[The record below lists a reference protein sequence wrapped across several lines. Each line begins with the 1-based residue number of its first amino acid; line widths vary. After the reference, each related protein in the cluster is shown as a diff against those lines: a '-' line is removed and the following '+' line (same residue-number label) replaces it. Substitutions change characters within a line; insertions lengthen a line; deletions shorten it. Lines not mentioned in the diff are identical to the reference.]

1 MYQPSQNFINEL
13 NKTSRLFR
21 ARITCGTDTLTEEIK
36 KMIFTLG
43 SCGADTFT
51 IGSVFASYVDITLSS
66 TETSLAGKEMFVE
79 IGLLLPDD
87 TVEYIPMG
95 YYTASPADISK
106 SRDQTILKATDRISS
121 KCGGL
126 YIPSI
131 TFPATIQAVM
141 NDVSTQAGVRIKTSL
156 PTTGV
161 IQKEMKNLTYR
172 EILGYLSG
180 LLGGFCYADRE
191 GNICIAAYPSTSS
204 LTIENERSWAMEMG
218 EEYSVDSLKV
228 IVSEGGED
236 ADGNEVAGV
245 SYSAGSGNGITVSN
259 QYMTESLFNDMKSR
273 VLNYRFCSGT
283 ARVLGDPRLDPADAI
298 TVINFAGKEFFVPC
312 MSITHEYD
320 GGLATTITTP
330 SQAASDEE
338 VRGPLTQQVE
348 QLAAD
353 MVLAK
358 EVIAKKITA
367 DEADLKFATIERA
380 NIIEAEIE
388 KVSGEFADYKV
399 IVTEDFTAVN
409 AEINTVKGDLADYKT
424 VIADDFTAVNAEITT
439 VKGDLADYK
448 TVVAGDIDAL
458 SGRITL
464 VSGELADYKTVVS
477 NELITAKGWMAEGS
491 IGNAQISSVD
501 AAKIKSGILDTALVT
516 VKGTNGNLQIIDN
529 TISISDSARV
539 RVQVGKDG
547 TGDYTLAVWD
557 AAGNLI
563 WDALGATEN
572 TIQRPIIRDEVVAD
586 DVAIKGTKLDIESVV
601 TAVNGATTKI
611 SGTVVQVG
619 NKALNV
625 ALSEQET
632 TITEQGQQISDH
644 ETRITANEES
654 IQLKVSSQ
662 DFETYKSTV
671 NGEITTVKSRL
682 STAETSITA
691 MEGQIALK
699 VEQTDIDTAISNV
712 EIGGRNLWINSSR
725 YRESTP
731 YSLTGSTTDIY
742 NDWFDGKVI
751 YSKEPFNPGDTITI
765 QGKSNLPWASWHG
778 GDSGNHDT
786 VGYWLYLGTL
796 SKVLSGRYDYPVFLA
811 GDGSNTT
818 FKKTYTIPNID
829 GVNPVY
835 IAFRFNVYS
844 YNNVTITGKF
854 WDLKLEKGN
863 KATDWTPAPEDTE
876 ESITTISNKQAE
888 IITNLDSITT
898 RVSSVESTQ
907 TTQAGEVA
915 SMESRLTVAEQLVT
929 KDGIISTVG
938 SYYTT
943 LDDVNGAVNEIEV
956 GGSNLLL
963 STKDFNIPSSVAMG
977 TEPEIYKGFTVRGGK
992 ILDDTTFV
1000 FKCIFTN
1007 FNLGDIYTFSFYAK
1021 GNLSSLNAFFYGE
1034 TGCVSAYPIAASTG
1048 HGIQAGDGHHFFG
1061 SLTSE
1066 WTRYWVTWKLADIG
1080 DTSIPKYILL
1090 RTDGSHAGE
1099 EVYVCGLKFEK
1110 GNKATDWTPAP
1121 EDMVDKA
1128 NIISC
1133 INQTAEEITIQAN
1146 KISLEG
1152 LVTANSNFKILED
1165 GSMETISGKIGGWS
1179 IGNNKI
1185 YSENQ
1190 YNTDDIYGD
1199 SDYSYHEYTEGTKS
1213 VSLVSDNSNNGEVI
1227 SVLYEYLTWTSDD
1240 TANKTTGTQYVKIF
1254 DDGRLKIG
1262 TEGIWAD
1269 DIPAID
1275 TTEIAGSYITLTE
1288 SNQEEYTCL
1297 ITPKDIQFVSS
1308 TTSSYSVV
1316 SNLYGL
1322 ESFFN
1327 PVQLLDT
1334 GYLPN
1339 TTGKNYNCN
1348 WSPYAYILIH
1358 FGNYGNVYNSML
1370 IPYSDFSISTSG
1382 HRPVLHVPNTDYA
1395 AQVWKNGTNQVTIAC
1410 NISNSN
1416 WVIRIY
1422 GIGYRI

>member
-66 TETSLAGKEMFVE
+66 TELSLAGKEMFVE
-79 IGLLLPDD
+79 IGLLLPDE

-95 YYTASPADISK
+95 YFTASPADISK
-106 SRDQTILKATDRISS
+106 SRDQTVLKATDRISS

-131 TFPATIQAVM
+131 TFPATIQAIM
-141 NDVSTQAGVRIKTSL
+141 SDVSTQAGITIKTSL

-161 IQKEMKNLTYR
+161 IQKEMKNLTCR
-172 EILGYLSG
+172 DVIGFLAG

-273 VLNYRFCSGT
+273 VLNYNFCSGT
-283 ARVLGDPRLDPADAI
+283 ARILGDPRMDPADAI

-353 MVLAK
+353 MVLTK
-358 EVIAKKITA
+358 EVVAKKITA
-367 DEADLKFATIERA
+367 DEANLKFATIERA

-424 VIADDFTAVNAEITT
+424 VIAEDFTAVNAEITT

-448 TVVAGDIDAL
+448 TVVAGNIDAL

-586 DVAIKGTKLDIESVV
+586 DAAIKGTKLDIESVV
-601 TAVNGATTKI
+601 AAVNGATTKI

-619 NKALNV
+619 NKTLNV

-712 EIGGRNLWINSSR
+712 EIGGRNLIIADDCTSHLWINSDGSD
-725 YRESTP
+725 YSIDTAYTTDFIPVDNNSEYTLSGFMVSNPDGP
-731 YSLTGSTTDIY
+731 YSRFATYDKNKAFIVSIANNSGFPIVHK
-742 NDWFDGKVI
+742 FDANVSYLRI
-751 YSKEPFNPGDTITI
+751 SIKE
-765 QGKSNLPWASWHG
+765 
-778 GDSGNHDT
+778 
-786 VGYWLYLGTL
+786 V
-796 SKVLSGRYDYPVFLA
+796 
-811 GDGSNTT
+811 DGSY
-818 FKKTYTIPNID
+818 KK
-829 GVNPVY
+829 
-835 IAFRFNVYS
+835 RH
-844 YNNVTITGKF
+844 
-854 WDLKLEKGN
+854 KLEKGN

-876 ESITTISNKQAE
+876 ESITTISNKQSE

-898 RVSSVESTQ
+898 RVSSVESAQ

-943 LDDVNGAVNEIEV
+943 LDDVNGAVDEIEV
-956 GGSNLLL
+956 GGRNLYYL
-963 STKDFNIPSSVAMG
+963 KDFAKLIKARVSTWSIENGEIVLVASG
-977 TEPEIYKGFTVRGGK
+977 SDIYVGDVISAGNTWNSGYSPLMNVEGASAITVSLSNPLFNK
-992 ILDDTTFV
+992 NYYNFLDKDKKALKDTTY
-1000 FKCIFTN
+1000 IGSN
-1007 FNLGDIYTFSFYAK
+1007 ISTFSVPSDAVYLSIRFGY
-1021 GNLSSLNAFFYGE
+1021 GNA
-1034 TGCVSAYPIAASTG
+1034 T
-1048 HGIQAGDGHHFFG
+1048 AG
-1061 SLTSE
+1061 TTYK
-1066 WTRYWVTWKLADIG
+1066 TRIKV
-1080 DTSIPKYILL
+1080 
-1090 RTDGSHAGE
+1090 
-1099 EVYVCGLKFEK
+1099 EK

-1133 INQTAEEITIQAN
+1133 INQTPESITIQAN

-1152 LVTANSNFKILED
+1152 LITANGGFKVLED
-1165 GSMETISGKIGGWS
+1165 GSVETINGKFSGAINIYNSTDLIGRWDSDGFV
-1179 IGNNKI
+1179 INKYFKAGSDI
-1185 YSENQ
+1185 TLDSFFEIDSSENISKV
-1190 YNTDDIYGD
+1190 YIGKKRVGYCNEYGVYIDPDNEAYVENDGRFQFFTEYDEDYGRTVNGLLFGNSMWICSKVD
-1199 SDYSYHEYTEGTKS
+1199 SDYPYKFIIDDLQAKQAYINELYVNGYNVATSLGNKMEYHRLDYADQRLGDTAHVIGMN
-1213 VSLVSDNSNNGEVI
+1213 VIDNCGYITFNCGWITLQFRVVNGYVQRRFC
-1227 SVLYEYLTWTSDD
+1227 YGGNGWTSW
-1240 TANKTTGTQYVKIF
+1240 ANF
-1254 DDGRLKIG
+1254 
-1262 TEGIWAD
+1262 
-1269 DIPAID
+1269 
-1275 TTEIAGSYITLTE
+1275 
-1288 SNQEEYTCL
+1288 
-1297 ITPKDIQFVSS
+1297 
-1308 TTSSYSVV
+1308 
-1316 SNLYGL
+1316 
-1322 ESFFN
+1322 
-1327 PVQLLDT
+1327 
-1334 GYLPN
+1334 
-1339 TTGKNYNCN
+1339 
-1348 WSPYAYILIH
+1348 
-1358 FGNYGNVYNSML
+1358 
-1370 IPYSDFSISTSG
+1370 
-1382 HRPVLHVPNTDYA
+1382 
-1395 AQVWKNGTNQVTIAC
+1395 
-1410 NISNSN
+1410 
-1416 WVIRIY
+1416 
-1422 GIGYRI
+1422 

>member
-21 ARITCGTDTLTEEIK
+21 ARITYGTDTLTEEIK

-95 YYTASPADISK
+95 YFTASPADISK
-106 SRDQTILKATDRISS
+106 SRDQTVLKATDRISS

-131 TFPATIQAVM
+131 TFPATIQAIM
-141 NDVSTQAGVRIKTSL
+141 SDVSTQAGITIKTSL

-161 IQKEMKNLTYR
+161 IQKEMKNLTCR
-172 EILGYLSG
+172 DVIGFLAG

-204 LTIENERSWAMEMG
+204 LTIENERSWTMEMG

-273 VLNYRFCSGT
+273 VLNYNFCSGT
-283 ARVLGDPRLDPADAI
+283 ARILGDPRLDPADAI

-353 MVLAK
+353 MVLTK
-358 EVIAKKITA
+358 EVVAKKITA
-367 DEADLKFATIERA
+367 DEANIKFATIEMA
-380 NIIEAEIE
+380 NIIEAEIK

-586 DVAIKGTKLDIESVV
+586 DAAIKGTKLDIESVV
-601 TAVNGATTKI
+601 AAVNGATTKI

-619 NKALNV
+619 NKTLNV

-632 TITEQGQQISDH
+632 TITEQGQQISYH

-712 EIGGRNLWINSSR
+712 EIGGRNLLLDSEKGYYANGSDYPSVST
-725 YRESTP
+725 RE
-731 YSLTGSTTDIY
+731 Y
-742 NDWFDGKVI
+742 GKI
-751 YSKEPFNPGDTITI
+751 TITDSGKGDSYCWI
-765 QGKSNLPWASWHG
+765 QSKYAVRPTDLYVNIGDSFTYSIDIKVTGLFESVSAGLDCRTMEHVRNIIM
-778 GDSGNHDT
+778 DSGNIFNTENDGKWVRIYATGIVTSVGEDYKTSLFSFGWKGGT
-786 VGYWLYLGTL
+786 VG
-796 SKVLSGRYDYPVFLA
+796 S
-811 GDGSNTT
+811 
-818 FKKTYTIPNID
+818 TIEYRHP
-829 GVNPVY
+829 
-835 IAFRFNVYS
+835 
-844 YNNVTITGKF
+844 
-854 WDLKLEKGN
+854 KLEKGN

-876 ESITTISNKQAE
+876 ESITTISNKQSE
-888 IITNLDSITT
+888 IITNLDSITA
-898 RVSSVESTQ
+898 RVSSVESAQ
-907 TTQAGEVA
+907 TTQAGEVV

-956 GGSNLLL
+956 GGRNLFLQ
-963 STKDFNIPSSVAMG
+963 TKTFG
-977 TEPEIYKGFTVRGGK
+977 TPWFGTATPTVDTDGFWYSRLRNTWGSYIRQTLV
-992 ILDDTTFV
+992 LE
-1000 FKCIFTN
+1000 
-1007 FNLGDIYTFSFYAK
+1007 DITYTISFYAK
-1021 GNLSSLNAFFYGE
+1021 AE
-1034 TGCVSAYPIAASTG
+1034 STVTLE
-1048 HGIQAGDGHHFFG
+1048 IKDD
-1061 SLTSE
+1061 SENNKYLTSIQINTTD
-1066 WTRYWVTWKLADIG
+1066 WSKYSVLIKPTVFKSTPDIAFLTRQDTTDIYIKKIKL
-1080 DTSIPKYILL
+1080 
-1090 RTDGSHAGE
+1090 
-1099 EVYVCGLKFEK
+1099 EK

-1165 GSMETISGKIGGWS
+1165 GSMETIAGTIGGWS
-1179 IGNNKI
+1179 IINNKI
-1185 YSENQ
+1185 YSENPYSKTETIDTNLYR
-1190 YNTDDIYGD
+1190 YNEGNVYVNLNSNAD
-1199 SDYSYHEYTEGTKS
+1199 SDKAIE
-1213 VSLVSDNSNNGEVI
+1213 
-1227 SVLYEYLTWTSDD
+1227 VLYDYDEWYSDD
-1240 TANKTTGTQYVKIF
+1240 TTLVDKDKSYISILNDGTIESIYTRDIEGNGTDIVTISTIIGKGELSFKSEGTDIKYESSVRSDAIEFYADGNLGLHLSSGNINCAGDITSSSDIYANGYQKVVHDGRVAYTTVSVTTDKYGQGSVSVSGAKHILEIVSSDYRYGIFRSDYYGFRAFNVSSGGGSNFTIAANVTFNVLVHYVK
-1254 DDGRLKIG
+1254 
-1262 TEGIWAD
+1262 
-1269 DIPAID
+1269 
-1275 TTEIAGSYITLTE
+1275 S
-1288 SNQEEYTCL
+1288 
-1297 ITPKDIQFVSS
+1297 
-1308 TTSSYSVV
+1308 
-1316 SNLYGL
+1316 
-1322 ESFFN
+1322 
-1327 PVQLLDT
+1327 
-1334 GYLPN
+1334 
-1339 TTGKNYNCN
+1339 
-1348 WSPYAYILIH
+1348 
-1358 FGNYGNVYNSML
+1358 
-1370 IPYSDFSISTSG
+1370 
-1382 HRPVLHVPNTDYA
+1382 
-1395 AQVWKNGTNQVTIAC
+1395 
-1410 NISNSN
+1410 
-1416 WVIRIY
+1416 
-1422 GIGYRI
+1422 

>member
-1 MYQPSQNFINEL
+1 MYQPSQNFITEL
-13 NKTSRLFR
+13 NKTSRFFR

-36 KMIFTLG
+36 KMIFTMG

-66 TETSLAGKEMFVE
+66 TELSLAGKEMFVE
-79 IGLLLPDD
+79 LGLLLPDE

-95 YYTASPADISK
+95 YFTASPADISK
-106 SRDQTILKATDRISS
+106 SRDQTTLKATDRISS

-126 YIPSI
+126 YIPTI

-141 NDVSTQAGVRIKTSL
+141 NDVSAQAGIAIKTSL

-172 EILGYLSG
+172 EILGYLAG

-204 LTIENERSWAMEMG
+204 LTIENERSWTIEMS

-245 SYSAGSGNGITVSN
+245 SYSAGSGNGIIVSD
-259 QYMTESLFNDMKSR
+259 QYMTESLFNDMKNR
-273 VLNYRFCSGT
+273 VLNYSFHSGS

-298 TVINFAGKEFFVPC
+298 TVINFEGKEFFVPC

-320 GGLATTITTP
+320 GGLATTIATP
-330 SQAASDEE
+330 AQAASDED

-348 QLAAD
+348 QLSAD

-409 AEINTVKGDLADYKT
+409 AEIDTVKGNLADYKT
-424 VIADDFTAVNAEITT
+424 VVADDFTSVNAEITT

-448 TVVAGDIDAL
+448 TVVAGEIDAL

-501 AAKIKSGILDTALVT
+501 AAKIKSGILDTALVA

-529 TISISDSARV
+529 TISISDSNRV

-547 TGDYTLAVWD
+547 SGDYTLAVWD

-586 DVAIKGTKLDIESVV
+586 DACIKGTKLDIESVV

-611 SGTVVQVG
+611 TGTAVKVG
-619 NKALNV
+619 DKTLEV
-625 ALSEQET
+625 ALSDQET

-654 IQLKVSSQ
+654 IKLKVSSR

-671 NGEITTVKSRL
+671 DGEITTVKSRL

-712 EIGGRNLWINSSR
+712 EIGGRNLLLNSEFKNISNYGIFSFSDGAITVNSSKLGNSSSNAN
-725 YRESTP
+725 YRRNLSK
-731 YSLTGSTTDIY
+731 YSLKCMRNKKITVSFEYYIESEITYGTTDPWIGIQIAILRSSTTGGS
-742 NDWFDGKVI
+742 NQWFVI
-751 YSKEPFNPGDTITI
+751 YGKNYFPTSLTEKWVKVSKTF
-765 QGKSNLPWASWHG
+765 
-778 GDSGNHDT
+778 T
-786 VGYWLYLGTL
+786 VTD
-796 SKVLSGRYDYPVFLA
+796 YDIESARFDLFFEDAKGIV
-811 GDGSNTT
+811 
-818 FKKTYTIPNID
+818 K
-829 GVNPVY
+829 
-835 IAFRFNVYS
+835 FRH
-844 YNNVTITGKF
+844 
-854 WDLKLEKGN
+854 LKIEIGN

-943 LDDVNGAVNEIEV
+943 LDDVNEVIDGVEI
-956 GGSNLLL
+956 GGRNLLL
-963 STKDFNIPSSVAMG
+963 NSKFNKDSNKWSVAGGINFVTKDGRECANITHTSLQDTKYVLQSLLGKLEPDTTYIMSGWVRTDNIVKGSTNFDIMFYHSGYYNKNGTSTWYSHGTKSFTINTGTGEWEYITFEFKTNSTIAKNETSSNMHIYTKDF
-977 TEPEIYKGFTVRGGK
+977 T
-992 ILDDTTFV
+992 
-1000 FKCIFTN
+1000 
-1007 FNLGDIYTFSFYAK
+1007 GDVYFCD
-1021 GNLSSLNAFFYGE
+1021 L
-1034 TGCVSAYPIAASTG
+1034 
-1048 HGIQAGDGHHFFG
+1048 
-1061 SLTSE
+1061 
-1066 WTRYWVTWKLADIG
+1066 KL
-1080 DTSIPKYILL
+1080 
-1090 RTDGSHAGE
+1090 
-1099 EVYVCGLKFEK
+1099 EK
-1110 GNKATDWTPAP
+1110 GNKATDWSPAP

-1128 NIISC
+1128 NVISC
-1133 INQTAEEITIQAN
+1133 INQTPEEITIQAN

-1152 LVTANSNFKILED
+1152 LITANENFKILED
-1165 GSMETISGKIGGWS
+1165 GSMETIAGKIGGWS
-1179 IGNNKI
+1179 IGDNTI
-1185 YSENQ
+1185 YSENP
-1190 YNTDDIYGD
+1190 YNTDGIYGD
-1199 SDYSYHEYTEGTKS
+1199 SDYSYHEYTEGTS
-1213 VSLVSDNSNNGEVI
+1213 TVSLVSDNSNNNEVI
-1227 SVLYEYLTWTSDD
+1227 SVLYDYLTWTSDD
-1240 TANKTTGTQYVKIF
+1240 TENKTQGSRYVKLF
-1254 DDGRLKIG
+1254 NDGRLKVG
-1262 TEGIWAD
+1262 QEGIWTD
-1269 DIPAID
+1269 DIPSIN
-1275 TTEIAGSYITLTE
+1275 TTEIDGSTIVLTDE
-1288 SNQEEYTCL
+1288 NQELAICNISPY
-1297 ITPKDIQFVSS
+1297 DIQFVSS
-1308 TTSSYSVV
+1308 SGGNYSVMDFIECV
-1316 SNLYGL
+1316 GEMKFRRLGSIDEKFGDSELVVAMNVLSNGGYIT
-1322 ESFFN
+1322 FN
-1327 PVQLLDT
+1327 CGWIRLQFRVT
-1334 GYLPN
+1334 NGYLHRRFCY
-1339 TTGKNYNCN
+1339 G
-1348 WSPYAYILIH
+1348 
-1358 FGNYGNVYNSML
+1358 GNGW
-1370 IPYSDFSISTSG
+1370 TS
-1382 HRPVLHVPNTDYA
+1382 
-1395 AQVWKNGTNQVTIAC
+1395 
-1410 NISNSN
+1410 
-1416 WVIRIY
+1416 WVAI
-1422 GIGYRI
+1422 

>member
-66 TETSLAGKEMFVE
+66 TELSLAGKEMFVE
-79 IGLLLPDD
+79 IGLLLPDG

-95 YYTASPADISK
+95 YFTASPADISK

-141 NDVSTQAGVRIKTSL
+141 NDVSTQAGITIKTSL
-156 PTTGV
+156 PATGV
-161 IQKEMKNLTYR
+161 IQKEMKNLTCR
-172 EILGYLSG
+172 DVLGFLAG
-180 LLGGFCYADRE
+180 LLGGFCYADRG

-204 LTIENERSWAMEMG
+204 LTIENERSWSMEMG

-236 ADGNEVAGV
+236 ADGNEVSGV

-273 VLNYRFCSGT
+273 VLNYNFCSGT

-380 NIIEAEIE
+380 NIIEAEID

-501 AAKIKSGILDTALVT
+501 ATKIKSGILDTALVT

-586 DVAIKGTKLDIESVV
+586 DAAIKGTKLDIESVV

-619 NKALNV
+619 NKTLNV
-625 ALSEQET
+625 TLSEQET

-654 IQLKVSSQ
+654 IKLKVSSR

-671 NGEITTVKSRL
+671 EGEITTVKSRL

-712 EIGGRNLWINSSR
+712 EIGGRNLLKKYIRAGGGCSKIDD
-725 YRESTP
+725 STIKV
-731 YSLTGSTTDIY
+731 GTT
-742 NDWFDGKVI
+742 V
-751 YSKEPFNPGDTITI
+751 GDT
-765 QGKSNLPWASWHG
+765 
-778 GDSGNHDT
+778 
-786 VGYWLYLGTL
+786 YFYLRSHCALT
-796 SKVLSGRYDYPVFLA
+796 A
-811 GDGSNTT
+811 GE
-818 FKKTYTIPNID
+818 TYTISCEASNVPDGCNWSFGVRNEHGTWQLYINKNGKNFATGVLDTDIGADADFILDDFNGKPSTAPNIILT
-829 GVNPVY
+829 N
-835 IAFRFNVYS
+835 F
-844 YNNVTITGKF
+844 
-854 WDLKLEKGN
+854 KLEKGN

-876 ESITTISNKQAE
+876 ESITTISNKQSE

-898 RVSSVESTQ
+898 RVSSVESAQ

-956 GGSNLLL
+956 GGRNLLRHTGNL
-963 STKDFNIPSSVAMG
+963 TKWNKESGISVTPDSDGWYKITADSSLTSGRWGIYQDFSGYEQN
-977 TEPEIYKGFTVRGGK
+977 TDYTVSLYLKNGS
-992 ILDDTTFV
+992 
-1000 FKCIFTN
+1000 N
-1007 FNLGDIYTFSFYAK
+1007 A
-1021 GNLSSLNAFFYGE
+1021 GNLSIGYGE
-1034 TGCVSAYPIAASTG
+1034 WGQIVITGSSTETKYSYTFNTGNNTAALRIYICLWPTATG
-1048 HGIQAGDGHHFFG
+1048 KNF
-1061 SLTSE
+1061 
-1066 WTRYWVTWKLADIG
+1066 YVKL
-1080 DTSIPKYILL
+1080 PKL
-1090 RTDGSHAGE
+1090 
-1099 EVYVCGLKFEK
+1099 EK

-1128 NIISC
+1128 NIVSC
-1133 INQTAEEITIQAN
+1133 INQTPESITIQAN

-1152 LVTANSNFKILED
+1152 LITANGGFKVLED
-1165 GSMETISGKIGGWS
+1165 GSVETINGKFSGAINIYNNDDLIGKWDSNGFV
-1179 IGNNKI
+1179 INKYFKSGSETTLDSFLEI
-1185 YSENQ
+1185 DSSENITKVYIGKKRVGYCNEDGVYISPDDERYVENDGRFQ
-1190 YNTDDIYGD
+1190 FFTEYDEDYGRTVNGLTFGNSMWICSKVDTDYPYKFIIDDLQAKLAYINDLYVDGIRVSTSIVGSSNPDGLIGVGYLNNNIRALTWVCNPGGNKYVYAPRISGYYLYAATNGDYNAF
-1199 SDYSYHEYTEGTKS
+1199 S
-1213 VSLVSDNSNNGEVI
+1213 GEVT
-1227 SVLYEYLTWTSDD
+1227 SVARQGVTDIVFFNAYHNGAMRLNLF
-1240 TANKTTGTQYVKIF
+1240 YVK
-1254 DDGRLKIG
+1254 
-1262 TEGIWAD
+1262 
-1269 DIPAID
+1269 
-1275 TTEIAGSYITLTE
+1275 
-1288 SNQEEYTCL
+1288 
-1297 ITPKDIQFVSS
+1297 
-1308 TTSSYSVV
+1308 
-1316 SNLYGL
+1316 
-1322 ESFFN
+1322 
-1327 PVQLLDT
+1327 
-1334 GYLPN
+1334 
-1339 TTGKNYNCN
+1339 
-1348 WSPYAYILIH
+1348 
-1358 FGNYGNVYNSML
+1358 
-1370 IPYSDFSISTSG
+1370 
-1382 HRPVLHVPNTDYA
+1382 
-1395 AQVWKNGTNQVTIAC
+1395 TNF
-1410 NISNSN
+1410 
-1416 WVIRIY
+1416 
-1422 GIGYRI
+1422 